1 MHKGSGLLIFSL
13 AAVVLPANGQAQKPA
28 SKTYVLKAARM
39 FDGKSNALAT
49 PGMVVVTDGKIT
61 AVGAKAAVSA
71 GAEGSGLGGATLLP
85 RFIHA
90 HTHPPMME
98 FPAWKQNTLDARP
111 QTIAEQADDD

>member
-49 PGMVVVTDGKIT
+49 PGLVVVTDGKIT
-61 AVGAKAAVSA
+61 AVGAKAFRRLEAEHARWTPENHCRTSA
-71 GAEGSGLGGATLLP
+71 RCQRQRACNADGRLHHGA
-85 RFIHA
+85 
-90 HTHPPMME
+90 
-98 FPAWKQNTLDARP
+98 
-111 QTIAEQADDD
+111 